1 MTEESTGA
9 KSGSTGSPLEPMAG
23 VVTALCALTAVF
35 LVLKTFAA
43 VGIGGAFGWGD
54 GSVCA
59 TDPST
64 QVGGEDW
71 SIRTMKPGPGIEV
84 LFTPRYCDSSPSGG
98 ARLLSTLTELPS
110 SAFWIGALFLLYRV
124 IRAARQDGPYT
135 VRTAGRL
142 HLLGWYLAVG
152 SIVCHV
158 TESVAGAALLNSL
171 RATDHRPLLY
181 DIDHGI
187 PYFALLTGIGLLS
200 LARIMR
206 VGTAMREDLEG
217 VI

>member
-1 MTEESTGA
+1 MTGEPAGA
-9 KSGSTGSPLEPMAG
+9 KRGDGNPLEPMAT
-23 VVTALCALTAVF
+23 VVTVLCAVLAVLLT
-35 LVLKTFAA
+35 LKAYAA
-43 VGIGGAFGWGD
+43 VGIGGIFGWGD
-54 GSVCA
+54 GSVCV
-59 TDPST
+59 TDTHT
-64 QVGGEDW
+64 QAGGEDW
-71 SIRTMKPGPGIEV
+71 LSRTMRPGAGV
-84 LFTPRYCDSSPSGG
+84 DVTFTPRYCDNSPSGG

-110 SAFWIGALFLLYRV
+110 SALCIGALVLLYGL
-124 IRAARQDGPYT
+124 IRAARRHGPYT

-142 HLLGWYLAVG
+142 RTLGWYLAIG
-152 SIVCHV
+152 SIVCHL

-171 RATDHRPLLY
+171 RAADHRPLLY
-181 DIDHGI
+181 DVTRGM

>member
-1 MTEESTGA
+1 MTDESTGA
-9 KSGSTGSPLEPMAG
+9 KNGGRNPLEPMAG
-23 VVTALCALTAVF
+23 VVTALCGLVAVF
-35 LVLKTFAA
+35 LILKAYAA
-43 VGIGGAFGWGD
+43 VGIGGVFGWGD

-59 TDPST
+59 TDPYT
-64 QVGGEDW
+64 QGGGEDW
-71 SIRTMKPGPGIEV
+71 FSRVMEPKPGIEV
-84 LFTPRYCDSSPSGG
+84 AFTPQYCDYTPSGG

-110 SAFWIGALFLLYRV
+110 SALYIGALFLLYGL

-135 VRTAGRL
+135 FRTAGRL
-142 HLLGWYLAVG
+142 RLLGWYLTVG
-152 SIVCHV
+152 SVVCHV

-171 RATDHRPLLY
+171 RTTDHRPLLY
-181 DIDHGI
+181 DVDHGM